1 MVEHKS
7 FARRIVAPLV
17 IAFVYALL
25 YLPIVVLTVF
35 SFNDSANAT
44 TWNGFSFR
52 WYKELV
58 GNQEILKA
66 FQTSLIVAFGSS
78 FLSIALGTAFVF
90 AGIWWRSSF
99 LYSLFYLNILLPD
112 ILLAIGVLSVFV
124 FFNIPVG
131 YGSLIAG
138 HTLLGLG
145 FAVPILR
152 ARFAEINPIL
162 TEASLDLGAT
172 YPQTFARVVLPL
184 MMPTIFTS
192 FLLAFTLSLDDF
204 LISFFCASHS
214 VQPLSVYVYAMARTG
229 IDPTI
234 NALSACFLV
243 LSSLL
248 IVVLCAFKVADQVIG
263 HD

>member
-1 MVEHKS
+1 MVENKS
-7 FARRIVAPLV
+7 AVRQIFAPFI
-17 IAFVYALL
+17 IIFVYALL
-25 YLPIVVLTVF
+25 YLPIIILTIF

-44 TWNGFSFR
+44 TWTGFSFR
-52 WYKELV
+52 WYKALAN
-58 GNQEILKA
+58 NQEILKA

-78 FLSIALGTAFVF
+78 LLSIALGTSFVF
-90 AGIWWRSSF
+90 AGIWWRSSV
-99 LYSLFYLNILLPD
+99 LYRLFYPNILLPD

-124 FFNIPVG
+124 FFSIPVG

-145 FAVPILR
+145 FSVPILR

-172 YPQTFARVVLPL
+172 YPQTFVRIVLPL
-184 MMPTIFTS
+184 MMSTIFTS

-234 NALSACFLV
+234 NALSACFIV
-243 LSSLL
+243 LSSVL
-248 IVVLCAFKVADQVIG
+248 IFVLCAFKVADQVLG
-263 HD
+263 HE